1 MKNMKTWLSA
11 LLAVMMLLAMT
22 GIAMADMADAVPT
35 GSITVEH
42 LEQGETVTIYQV
54 IEIESDGTA
63 ALKDPKW
70 VSGIQAWITTNYPEY
85 ADAANLP
92 ADGSAKVSKSTF
104 YNALSGQLE
113 LASLTAVKNEQVT
126 AATYTVE
133 NLTIGSYM
141 VLVMGGEKAHE
152 AYLTS
157 IRATKYDFDKTEW
170 VVENGVVNAEAK
182 CKTPNVEKEEDKTT
196 AAIGDTVTFTVHSDV
211 PTYPASAYEVAYEL
225 ADTMAEGLTFKGDL
239 KAYGIIN
246 ANDSKE
252 LTPGKEFTADYTQ
265 LTTEGKTK
273 IFELKFDY
281 SQIKDY
287 TQIKLVY
294 SATVN
299 EKIKIGSNQNTNEVK
314 FTYDQKEKSSYT
326 VLYSFGFDLTK
337 RADSEKGELLPGA
350 EFELRQDG
358 EALKF
363 KKLKD
368 GYYAVDPEGETK
380 LVTGAEGERKGKII
394 IDGLNVGTYK
404 LKETKAPDN
413 FNLMQGEKDVIIT
426 QNGEAQEKH
435 LLANTND
442 REHSKSAYWYQ
453 TVVDKRISGLPA
465 TGGMGTTIF
474 MVAGIAVMVCAVVA
488 LMVVLKRQKRS
499 EG

>member
-22 GIAMADMADAVPT
+22 GIAMADAVPT
-35 GSITVEH
+35 GSITVEN
-42 LEQGETVTIYQV
+42 LESGETVTIYQV
-54 IEIESDGTA
+54 IEIETDGTA

-70 VSGIQAWITTNYPEY
+70 VSGIQDWITTNYREY

-92 ADGSAKVSKSTF
+92 ADGSATVSKSTF
-104 YNALSGQLE
+104 YNALSGQL
-113 LASLTAVKNEQVT
+113 ASSLTAVKNEQVT

-133 NLTIGSYM
+133 NLPIGSYM

-157 IRATKYDFDKTEW
+157 IRATKYDFEKAEW
-170 VVENGVVNAEAK
+170 VVGNGVVDASAK
-182 CKTPNVEKEEDKTT
+182 CKTPNVKKEEDKTT
-196 AAIGDTVTFTVHSDV
+196 AAIGDKVTFTVDSDV
-211 PTYPASAYEVAYEL
+211 PTYPASAYNVAYEL
-225 ADTMAEGLTFKGDL
+225 EDTMAEGLTFNSDL
-239 KAYGIIN
+239 KAYGIN
-246 ANDSKE
+246 ANGKQE
-252 LTPGKEFTADYTQ
+252 LTPGKEFVADYAQT
-265 LTTEGKTK
+265 TTEGKTK
-273 IFELKFDY
+273 IFKLEFDY
-281 SQIKDY
+281 SLIKDY
-287 TQIKLVY
+287 TKIELVY

-299 EKIKIGSNQNTNEVK
+299 EKIKIGSDQNTNEVK
-314 FTYDQKEKSSYT
+314 FRYDLKEKSSYT

-337 RADSEKGELLPGA
+337 RADSEAGELLAGA
-350 EFELRQDG
+350 EFELRQNG
-358 EALKF
+358 NALKF
-363 KKLKD
+363 KKLSD
-368 GYYAVDPEGETK
+368 GHYAVDPEGETK
-380 LVTGAEGERKGKII
+380 LVTGEQDKMKGKII
-394 IDGLNVGTYK
+394 IDGLNVGDYK

-413 FNLMQGEKDVIIT
+413 FNLMQGEKDVTIK
-426 QNGEAQEKH
+426 QNGEALEKH

-442 REHSKSAYWYQ
+442 KENSKSAYWYQ

-474 MVAGIAVMVCAVVA
+474 MVAGIAVMACAVVA